1 MKELQWFL
9 DLVSTQNMVD
19 SSVNLG
25 VSQSALSRRL
35 AALESEVGA
44 PLFDRNGR
52 HLALNECGKALARR
66 AQDATNVWQRG
77 VEEVHRLM
85 DPERGTVR
93 LDFMHSLGTWMVP
106 DLVRA
111 YREKHP
117 YVTFQLVQGA
127 AQTLIDHVLAGEADV
142 ALVGPK
148 PAAFV
153 DSGELGWK
161 QLATQ
166 RLALAVPSTHEWA
179 GRDSVSIA
187 EACDEDFVAMLPGY
201 GTRMLLDELTARAGF
216 RPKLVFE
223 SMELTT
229 LAGLV
234 SAGLGVA
241 VLPLGDRNIV
251 IPGMELIPLKEKR
264 ERELGMV
271 WRRKASPALAAEAF
285 QEFVSQ
291 RPEIRLQEGYPTC
304 GTRRPR
310 HQ

>member
-9 DLVSTQNMVD
+9 DLVHTQNMVD
-19 SSVNLG
+19 SSLNLG
-25 VSQSALSRRL
+25 ISQSALSRRL
-35 AALESEVGA
+35 AALEHEVGA

-52 HLALNECGKALARR
+52 HLALNECGKALAKR
-66 AQDATNVWQRG
+66 AAEASDTWKRG

-93 LDFMHSLGTWMVP
+93 LDFMHSLGTWLVP
-106 DLVRA
+106 ELVGA
-111 YREKHP
+111 YREEHP
-117 YVTFQLVQGA
+117 HVTFQLVQGA

-148 PAAFV
+148 PSAFV
-153 DSGELGWK
+153 ESGELGWK

-166 RLALAVPSTHEWA
+166 RLALAVPSAHPWA
-179 GRDSVSIA
+179 GRKEVSITEAA
-187 EACDEDFVAMLPGY
+187 EEDFVAMLPGY

-241 VLPLGDRNIV
+241 VLPLGDSNIV

-271 WRRKASPALAAEAF
+271 WRTKTSPALAAEAF
-285 QEFVSQ
+285 REFVSE
-291 RPEIRLQEGYPTC
+291 RPESHRQ
-304 GTRRPR
+304 R
-310 HQ
+310 

>member
-9 DLVSTQNMVD
+9 DLVNTQNMVD
-19 SSVNLG
+19 SSLNLG
-25 VSQSALSRRL
+25 ISQSALSRRL

-44 PLFDRNGR
+44 PLFDRHGR
-52 HLALNECGKALARR
+52 HLELNECGKALATR
-66 AQDATNVWQRG
+66 AAEASDTWKRG

-93 LDFMHSLGTWMVP
+93 LDFMHSLGTWLVP
-106 DLVRA
+106 ELVGA
-111 YREKHP
+111 YRQEHP
-117 YVTFQLVQGA
+117 HVTFQLVQGA

-142 ALVGPK
+142 AFVGPK

-153 DSGELGWK
+153 ESGELGWK

-166 RLALAVPSTHEWA
+166 RLALAVPSAHRWA
-179 GRDSVSIA
+179 GREEVSIA
-187 EACDEDFVAMLPGY
+187 EAIEEDFVAMLPGY

-216 RPKLVFE
+216 RPRLVFE

-229 LAGLV
+229 LSGLV

-241 VLPLGDRNIV
+241 VLPLGDSNIV
-251 IPGMELIPLKEKR
+251 IPGMQLIPLKEKR

-271 WRRKASPALAAEAF
+271 WRTKASPALAAEAF
-285 QEFVSQ
+285 REFVSA
-291 RPEIRLQEGYPTC
+291 RPESHRKS
-304 GTRRPR
+304 
-310 HQ
+310 

>member
-9 DLVSTQNMVD
+9 DLVETQNMVD
-19 SSVNLG
+19 SSLNLG

-35 AALESEVGA
+35 AALECEVGA
-44 PLFDRNGR
+44 SLFDRHGR
-52 HLALNECGKALARR
+52 HLTVNECGKALAKR
-66 AQDATNVWQRG
+66 AAEAVDVWHRG

-93 LDFMHSLGTWMVP
+93 LDFMHSLGTWLVP
-106 DLVRA
+106 DLLRS
-111 YREKHP
+111 YREAHP
-117 YVTFQLVQGA
+117 LVTFQLVQGA

-153 DSGELGWK
+153 ESGELGWK

-166 RLALAVPSTHEWA
+166 RLALAVPAQHQWA
-179 GRDSVSIA
+179 QRKEISIA
-187 EACDEDFVAMLPGY
+187 EAHDEDFVAMLPGY

-216 RPKLVFE
+216 RPHLVFE

-241 VLPLGDRNIV
+241 LLPLGDPNLV
-251 IPGMELIPLKEKR
+251 TPGMVLIPLKETR

-271 WRRKASPALAAEAF
+271 WKAKTSPALAAEAF
-285 QEFVSQ
+285 KEFVS
-291 RPEIRLQEGYPTC
+291 E
-304 GTRRPR
+304 R
-310 HQ
+310 HPAESG

>member
-1 MKELQWFL
+1 MKELRWFL
-9 DLVSTQNMVD
+9 DLAETQNMVD
-19 SSVNLG
+19 SSVKLG

-44 PLFDRNGR
+44 PLFDRHGR
-52 HLALNECGKALARR
+52 HLSINECGKTLAKS
-66 AQDATNVWQRG
+66 ATEATGVWQRG

-93 LDFMHSLGTWMVP
+93 LDFMHSLGTWLVP
-106 DLVRA
+106 DLVRS
-111 YREKHP
+111 YREDHP
-117 YVTFQLVQGA
+117 HVTFQLVQGA

-148 PAAFV
+148 PTAFV
-153 DSGELGWK
+153 ESGELGWK

-166 RLALAVPSTHEWA
+166 RLALAVPAQHMWA
-179 GRDSVSIA
+179 DRESINLS
-187 EACDEDFVAMLPGY
+187 EAADEDFVAMLPGY

-216 RPKLVFE
+216 RPHLVFE

-241 VLPLGDRNIV
+241 LLPLGDPNIV
-251 IPGMELIPLKEKR
+251 TPGMHLIPLREKR

-271 WRRKASPALAAEAF
+271 WKAKTSAALAAEAF
-285 QEFVSQ
+285 RDFVSE
-291 RPEIRLQEGYPTC
+291 RAEV
-304 GTRRPR
+304 
-310 HQ
+310 